1 MKNLF
6 QKILEGLGFGGIA
19 IVGWVGSV
27 IYGLS
32 TIAVGVAGLV
42 IAIAGIRIII
52 DGEVWRGLL
61 WIFVFAPI
69 AIYVGYFILHLIF
82 AIVGGVLFA
91 IGADIYY
98 LIKGIGKLLSRDKWL
113 GKGE

>member
-6 QKILEGLGFGGIA
+6 QKILEGLGIGFGGIA
-19 IVGWVGSV
+19 VWVGSV
-27 IYGLS
+27 IYGLI
-32 TIAVGVAGLV
+32 TIAVGVTGLV

-52 DGEVWRGLL
+52 AGEVWRGLL

-69 AIYVGYFILHLIF
+69 ATSVGYFILHLIF

-91 IGADIYY
+91 IGAGIYY
-98 LIKGIGKLLSRDKWL
+98 LIERIGKLFSRNK
-113 GKGE
+113 